1 MTDPGL
7 RVSAIATRHPRSRL
21 GTMGPW
27 CSPSWWPRTTSSCA
41 RESSSCFGAVGWRS
55 GRRSAS
61 TMRSSRPCGSTIL
74 TSSSPTSGCHRIRP
88 TRACGDR
95 VAGDQPAVWGGG
107 AQPARKREVR
117 DRVARRRVRGP
128 CLPVEGP
135 DQRAGPAERG
145 RAGSGRGPFG
155 DRSEGRRGVR
165 RDPHWRHR
173 RRRRCGRSC
182 SSARDQTPLRGRV
195 EAHAVVVDFEF
206 DHRRRDAHPQADG
219 SHRPGVL
226 DDVLQRLDTAEVER
240 SFDVA
245 GRPAVD
251 LHVDVD
257 REPARTATPASAS
270 SSPPVCSSGG

>member
-1 MTDPGL
+1 MVLSVVVAEDNLLLREGVVELLRRSGLEVRAAVGQHDALLEAVRIHDPDVVVTDIRMPPNSTDEGVRAATAL
-7 RVSAIATRHPRSRL
+7 RAISPRCGVVVLSQHASARYAIAL
-21 GTMGPW
+21 
-27 CSPSWWPRTTSSCA
+27 
-41 RESSSCFGAVGWRS
+41 
-55 GRRSAS
+55 
-61 TMRSSRPCGSTIL
+61 L
-74 TSSSPTSGCHRIRP
+74 
-88 TRACGDR
+88 D
-95 VAGDQPAVWGGG
+95 GG
-107 AQPARKREVR
+107 
-117 DRVARRRVRGP
+117 
-128 CLPVEGP
+128 
-135 DQRAGPAERG
+135 
-145 RAGSGRGPFG
+145 
-155 DRSEGRRGVR
+155 SEGRAYLLKDRISEPDQLSAAVR
-165 RDPHWRHR
+165 AVAE
-173 RRRRCGRSC
+173 GRSVIDPKVVEEFVATRTGAIAGGGDAVGHVRQPATRPRC
-182 SSARDQTPLRGRV
+182 VGRV